1 MSGICLDV
9 VVREETGTGP
19 AREARRNGGVP
30 AVIYGGDLGPVA
42 VSLRKNEVLK
52 ALNSGQFLANM
63 IEISHKGDKQKVITK
78 DVQFHPVSDM
88 PVHIDLYRVTEKTII
103 EVDVS
108 VNFVGDEVSPGI
120 KLGGTLNVVRH
131 AIEVKCPAG
140 KIPDSIEVDISEMD
154 IGDSI
159 HISEITLPDEVSPAI
174 TDRDFTIA
182 TMVASRAAVEDEEET
197 AEGVEGEGEEAT
209 DGEAEASEGG
219 DA

>member
-1 MSGICLDV
+1 MTGICLDV
-9 VVREETGTGP
+9 IVREKTGTGP
-19 AREARRNGGVP
+19 ARDARRNGGVP
-30 AVIYGGDLGPVA
+30 AVIYGGDQGPVA
-42 VSLRKNEVLK
+42 VDLRKNEVLK

-78 DVQFHPVSDM
+78 DVQFHPVTDM
-88 PVHIDLYRVTEKTII
+88 PVHIDLYRVTEKTVI

-108 VNFVGDEVSPGI
+108 VNFIGDDVSPGI

-140 KIPDSIEVDISEMD
+140 KIPDNIEVDISAMD

-159 HISEITLPDEVSPAI
+159 HISEITLPDQVKPVI

-182 TMVASRAAVEDEEET
+182 TMVASRAAVEEDDEAE
-197 AEGVEGEGEEAT
+197 EGVEGEGEEAT
-209 DGEAEASEGG
+209 EGEAEAGEGG